1 MYYIRIIFYFIVLI
15 GFISARAGPNE
26 DFFKLAELDQ
36 SRAVA
41 AQLKQG
47 FDPNSTNDK
56 GQTGLLFALQNDSF
70 AVAELLI
77 SYPRTDVNLA
87 NPLGETPLMLAAIKG
102 QVELCRQ
109 LIARGAQINKPG
121 WSPLHYAASAA
132 QADLAVL
139 QLLLTRGAKVNAESA
154 NKTTPLMMAAGYG
167 SEDAVALL
175 LKQGGDPRQR
185 NDLGLNAA
193 DFAQNGGR
201 EGLAERLA
209 KAAK

>member
-1 MYYIRIIFYFIVLI
+1 MYYIRIILYFIVLI

>member
-1 MYYIRIIFYFIVLI
+1 MYYIRIILYFIVLI

-132 QADLAVL
+132 QA
-139 QLLLTRGAKVNAESA
+139 
-154 NKTTPLMMAAGYG
+154 
-167 SEDAVALL
+167 
-175 LKQGGDPRQR
+175 
-185 NDLGLNAA
+185 
-193 DFAQNGGR
+193 
-201 EGLAERLA
+201 
-209 KAAK
+209 